1 MSNASDEAVILEEPE
16 AEAWAR
22 SQLYGLLARVFRAEP
37 DAALLT
43 HMKGPEFLAALG
55 RDGARL
61 VDFLDASSK
70 EALIA
75 ELGEEHA
82 RLFLGPG
89 AHVSLHESV
98 LVRREGGLLWGVE
111 TADVAAFMREAGF
124 DLSVRS
130 GMIPD
135 HLSVELEFM
144 AHLCREEALALRDG
158 DDPLCRSARSWQ
170 GEFLARHLGKWVGK
184 VRDRTLAMRPSLFYE
199 IHAALLASF
208 VGEDLAVLRGDQR

>member
-1 MSNASDEAVILEEPE
+1 MSNASDEAVTLEDPE

-37 DAALLT
+37 DAALLE
-43 HMKGPEFLAALG
+43 HMKGPEVLAALG

-61 VDFLDASSK
+61 AAFLDARSK

-75 ELGEEHA
+75 ELGEEHT

-89 AHVSLHESV
+89 AHVSLHESA
-98 LVRREGGLLWGVE
+98 LVRREGGLLWGAE

-124 DLSVRS
+124 DLPARS

-144 AHLCREEALALRDG
+144 AHLCREEAQAFRDG
-158 DDPLCRSARSWQ
+158 AEALQRNARSWQ
-170 GEFLARHLGKWVGK
+170 GEFLRRHLGKWVGA
-184 VRDRTLAMRPSLFYE
+184 VRERTLAMRPSLFHE
-199 IHAALLASF
+199 IHVALLASF
-208 VGEDLAVLRGDQR
+208 VGGDLAAPHGGQH

>member
-1 MSNASDEAVILEEPE
+1 MSNASDEAVILEEP
-16 AEAWAR
+16 EAWAR

-37 DAALLT
+37 DALLLE
-43 HMKGPEFLAALG
+43 HMKGPEVLAALG
-55 RDGARL
+55 GDGVRL
-61 VDFLDASSK
+61 AAFLEVRPV

-124 DLSVRS
+124 DLPVRS

-144 AHLCREEALALRDG
+144 AHLCREEAQALRDG
-158 DDPLCRSARSWQ
+158 DDPLRRSARSWQ
-170 GEFLARHLGKWVGK
+170 GEFLGRHLGKWVGD
-184 VRDRTLAMRPSLFYE
+184 VRDRTLAMRPSLFHE
-199 IHAALLASF
+199 IHVALLAAF
-208 VGEDLAVLRGDQR
+208 VGGDVAVLCGG